1 MDISPLMEESATE
14 AVPPEPVSNGQLAPP
29 PFKSLGKSSLFDRSQ
44 LDEATSI
51 TQFISH
57 TGKKIA
63 LKRKE
68 KKSVRG
74 LQSGLGDGSVGS
86 SVPGTYAGYDD
97 LTSTSSSIWK
107 SDTSYGININA
118 LLDKIEAASDS
129 RGVSQSSGGKN
140 SQSSYFEG
148 KPEKL
153 WVEKWRPR
161 TFLDLVGNEVN
172 NRRILGWLRQWA
184 PLVFKEELPTR
195 PSIGRYNNKDKGNHV
210 EENTDPFMRPLK
222 KILLIHGP
230 PGIGKTSV
238 AHVLSKQAGYSV
250 MEINASDERAGQAVR
265 DKVYNTLFSNNLQ
278 GKPVCLVADEIDGSV
293 ESGFVRTLIEILN
306 KDIRATNR
314 VKYIKTIPNGGVP
327 SQQVGKRGKKKST
340 GILMRPIIAVCNNLY
355 VPALEK
361 LRPYCEIVSFKR
373 PLETVLQERLRLI
386 CKKERVE
393 VPTKLLSDIIDL
405 AQGDIRNCINNLQF
419 LATAP
424 LRDQKHHPELQSG
437 ANRGQ
442 DESEKGISLSSSKDA
457 TVMWYIL
464 VNKLFQKDLHRD
476 IRDQSRELLKE
487 VEMNGNFDRILQG
500 CFSLYPIVHYSDI
513 GMHKPADISD
523 WLYFHDLMFK
533 SMFEHNGE
541 LLRYSSI
548 VPLVFFQKFGDE
560 ANRESIRIK
569 NSDFEHREAAKIND
583 SIINLVVS
591 RIATTSPGTLVFA
604 KKKTLIFEVL
614 PYLDYLLSA
623 DLSKVKQLK
632 VKNSIVNLLV
642 EILSAYGIELT
653 DLPREASSSAPS
665 PSSDGHKTFLG
676 VNPPFNKAVLLDPR
690 RCAEVVQKRPSGYSV
705 LKLKLE
711 ENILRKRK
719 RHSGQTDEDKERDA
733 KIKRHKGNMLNFFKS
748 QYDSMKNHSAEAQ
761 SNGKESAKQN
771 GSLTKKTFTF
781 GSGNTSA
788 VDESKKASNG
798 ADGELRIWVKYK
810 AGFSNAVRKNVTWET
825 LWH

>member
-1 MDISPLMEESATE
+1 
-14 AVPPEPVSNGQLAPP
+14 
-29 PFKSLGKSSLFDRSQ
+29 
-44 LDEATSI
+44 
-51 TQFISH
+51 
-57 TGKKIA
+57 
-63 LKRKE
+63 
-68 KKSVRG
+68 
-74 LQSGLGDGSVGS
+74 
-86 SVPGTYAGYDD
+86 
-97 LTSTSSSIWK
+97 
-107 SDTSYGININA
+107 
-118 LLDKIEAASDS
+118 
-129 RGVSQSSGGKN
+129 
-140 SQSSYFEG
+140 
-148 KPEKL
+148 
-153 WVEKWRPR
+153 
-161 TFLDLVGNEVN
+161 
-172 NRRILGWLRQWA
+172 
-184 PLVFKEELPTR
+184 
-195 PSIGRYNNKDKGNHV
+195 
-210 EENTDPFMRPLK
+210 MRPLK

-265 DKVYNTLFSNNLQ
+265 DKEYNTLFSNNLQ

-306 KDIRATNR
+306 KDIHNR

-327 SQQVGKRGKKKST
+327 NQQIGKRGKKKST

-419 LATAP
+419 LATA
-424 LRDQKHHPELQSG
+424 RRNGRKHHPELQSG
-437 ANRGQ
+437 ANGGQ
-442 DESEKGISLSSSKDA
+442 DELKKGLSLSSSKDA

-476 IRDQSRELLKE
+476 VRDQSREFLKE

-560 ANRESIRIK
+560 ANRGIRIK

-583 SIINLVVS
+583 SIINLVIS

-653 DLPREASSSAPS
+653 DLPREASSSTPS
-665 PSSDGHKTFLG
+665 SSSDGHKTFLG
-676 VNPPFNKAVLLDPR
+676 VNPPFNKAVLLDSR
-690 RCAEVVQKRPSGYSV
+690 RYAEVVQKRPSGYSV